1 MLKKVTVSIMLF
13 VSLSYGRGDI
23 SAGERGGTYIN
34 IAQEISSLVARNIGL
49 KMSVIESTGSIQ
61 NIKNMVDKKNIH
73 LQ

>member
-49 KMSVIESTGSIQ
+49 KMSVT
-61 NIKNMVDKKNIH
+61 
-73 LQ
+73 